1 MTTKFIMQATI
12 STKYFDLYRN
22 FFSDEEAKTIF
33 EKLMEELKFERHNL
47 KIRGKV
53 IPEPRLNTFHT
64 DAEPEY
70 GYSGAQQEN
79 KKITPTLNQLLKV
92 MRVHFDEKF
101 DSVLC
106 NLYQNGKEY
115 IGYHAD
121 REARETVVASLSLGA
136 TRKFRM
142 RKIKE
147 TRGWDY
153 EWDLNAGDLII
164 MKVGCQSKYKHT
176 VPKQLRV
183 TKPRLNL
190 TFRVMA
196 GYKK

>member
-1 MTTKFIMQATI
+1 
-12 STKYFDLYRN
+12 
-22 FFSDEEAKTIF
+22 
-33 EKLMEELKFERHNL
+33 
-47 KIRGKV
+47 
-53 IPEPRLNTFHT
+53 
-64 DAEPEY
+64 
-70 GYSGAQQEN
+70 
-79 KKITPTLNQLLKV
+79 
-92 MRVHFDEKF
+92 
-101 DSVLC
+101 
-106 NLYQNGKEY
+106 
-115 IGYHAD
+115 
-121 REARETVVASLSLGA
+121 
-136 TRKFRM
+136 M

-164 MKVGCQSKYKHT
+164 MKVGCQSQYKHT